1 MCEVSEMD
9 DASEARI
16 PSAGAGQVTMP
27 LAFAGPVQLIAGEN
41 ASSYDE
47 LLARVTAALKPADV
61 MEEIWVRDMVDL
73 VWETLRLRRLK
84 ASLLAAC
91 ADEGVCKVLNALD
104 FNTAFTTSRAWL
116 ARDPAAVEDVAAA
129 LEGAG
134 MSMDAV
140 MARTLSER
148 MGDIVQIDRMTMAAE
163 ARRSAVL
170 REIEQYR
177 AGFAQRL
184 RGAVDA
190 ETIAL
195 VPAADAPALEG
206 AQ

>member
-1 MCEVSEMD
+1 MD
-9 DASEARI
+9 DACEART
-16 PSAGAGQVTMP
+16 PSAGAGQATAP
-27 LAFAGPVQLIAGEN
+27 LAFAGPVGLIAGEN
-41 ASSYDE
+41 ASSYEE
-47 LLARVTAALKPADV
+47 LLARVTAALKPADI

-91 ADEGVCKVLNALD
+91 ANEGVYKLLNALVCD
-104 FNTAFTTSRAWL
+104 DAFGISRAWL
-116 ARDPAAVEDVAAA
+116 ARDPAAVEHVEAA
-129 LEGAG
+129 LENAG

-140 MARTLSER
+140 MARTLSVT
-148 MGDIVQIDRMTMAAE
+148 MADIVRIDRMTMAAE
-163 ARRSAVL
+163 ARRSAVQ

-190 ETIAL
+190 ETISL
-195 VPAADAPALEG
+195 VPAADTPALEG